1 MKDFN
6 NKDKS
11 ILTCILS
18 FIAGGFIISILGNIK
33 ISHMK
38 KKLKKAEE
46 KNLQF
51 QEIIRKHEAMIKE
64 MEHEKDRI
72 IYMYELFN
80 DFMNSQEKK

>member
-1 MKDFN
+1 
-6 NKDKS
+6 
-11 ILTCILS
+11 
-18 FIAGGFIISILGNIK
+18 
-33 ISHMK
+33 MK